1 MNWFKQIKEKIKLY
15 YINKDISLSGKYLF
29 IEDEDK
35 NILNQ
40 FIDKTAREI
49 AGQEDL
55 KIFFVP
61 FDEMNKDEKDINKKA
76 VGRFI
81 FFEKSYNYGL
91 KIFQYKTSL
100 IKSNKYSNDEI
111 NRLTTYPRIEL
122 SEKSDELVI
131 IHELGHYFLYKR
143 GMVQSEKAADAYIK
157 EFFETYLPPFFK
169 WLYQIDIQIRY
180 GTKEKDYQDGKYK
193 FTNLE
198 CYNYYN
204 DFKNFIN
211 ATKK

>member
-1 MNWFKQIKEKIKLY
+1 MSWFKKIKEKINLY
-15 YINKDISLSGKYLF
+15 YINNDISLPYKYLY

-35 NILNQ
+35 KVLNQ
-40 FIDKTAREI
+40 FIDKIAREL
-49 AGQEDL
+49 AEKENV

-61 FDEMNKDEKDINKKA
+61 FDEMNKDEKDVNKKA

-91 KIFQYKTSL
+91 KLFQYKTSL
-100 IKSNKYSNDEI
+100 MRSNYSQDEI

-122 SEKSDELVI
+122 SEKSDEMVI

-143 GMVQSEKAADAYIK
+143 EQAQSEKAADSYIK

-169 WLYQIDIQIRY
+169 WVYQTDIQIRY
-180 GTKEKDYQDGKYK
+180 GTKENDYKDGKYK

-198 CYNYYN
+198 CYNYYS

-211 ATKK
+211 AAKK